1 VASLLTARN
10 NTHIDFGL
18 IFFSSNEASSH
29 NDKYRLV
36 IESARFADQHDFSSI
51 WIPERHFTK
60 DGWLYPNPAVLHAA
74 LARETQQI
82 KLHAGSVVLPLHNPL
97 RVAEEWSVVDNL
109 SGGRVGIA
117 FASGWHPNDFA
128 LAPDNYEKRQEIMF
142 KGIEMVQRL
151 WRGEKV
157 QVTGGDGK
165 LVELQTYPPP
175 IQSELPFWIT
185 AAGNPNTFAKA
196 GAIGAN
202 LLTHMYNQSIPELT
216 EKINIYRNARAEHG
230 HDPEAGQI
238 SVLLHTFIGK
248 DKETVLQQIQGPFSE
263 YLKSASYLVNA
274 IAYSRGQNID
284 LNTLSEQDLEDYLH
298 FVTDRLISTQ
308 RVLIGTPEDCL
319 EQVIQ
324 IRSAGVTEIAC
335 QMDFGIS
342 TDLVMES
349 MPYLNRL
356 KDEANVRL
364 QQQPIYEREHISI
377 SATHQHSNG
386 HKPESPARDNEKS
399 IPTANTDFSL
409 GALRQRCREQID
421 LTDFYQSL
429 QQHGIQL
436 AESFQGI
443 KRLWQ
448 GDKEALGQI
457 KLSQE
462 LIQEAKEYTIHPTL
476 LDASLQVLIAALP
489 HDLFTSATDLY
500 LPTGIRSFQMH
511 QPLSNAVWSHAQ
523 LTTAAT
529 SSSEVIE
536 GDVRILN
543 DQGQLLVEVLGLQL
557 QHTSSATAAPQPATV
572 AQSTTGF
579 EQWLYELQ
587 WEPSTLK
594 EPDPALLTGNWLVFA
609 DKSGVGQRLIEQLD
623 KYGAPSSRV
632 IAGSH
637 YRELAPGQYQIDP
650 TRPEDTQRVIQEAT
664 HKQQVTGIIHLWSL
678 DTTPVAATSVA
689 SLEDDQIISTR
700 HALQLI
706 QVLAQQNS
714 TEPPHLW
721 LVTRGAQAVTQD
733 NEQLELTQAPLWG
746 LGKTCAMEHPE
757 FWGGLLDLDP
767 EETTRRAARQL
778 LSGIS
783 TYATEDQIAFRGD
796 QSYVARMMRSQ
807 ASATKQLT
815 YYKDASY
822 LITGGL
828 WGLGLEVARRFAEKG
843 AGHLI
848 LLGRSELPARST
860 WDTLKPGSRQAIQT
874 AGIRA
879 LERLGAQVHY
889 AAVDVADEA
898 QLSTF
903 LTTFVQQ
910 GYPPLRGVI
919 HAASVWQDAHGQ
931 SLVRPLAQIPSEA
944 LTAVFRPK
952 VIGSWLLYTLTKS
965 YALDFFVS
973 FSSGASLFGSAA
985 QGNYAAAGEFMDI
998 MAHYQRAHGQPALS
1012 IDWGAISEI
1021 GFGGTAEGLR
1031 VHEYWE
1037 SRGIQRIN
1045 PRQVLDTLE
1054 LLIPQGIARIGV
1066 IKLDWPLLEQF
1077 YSQIARLPLVRHL
1090 VSKSDKDT
1098 QASSAQTSSMLE
1110 TIRAAKTEQWTPLL
1124 EDYLRAQV
1132 ASVLRL
1138 TEDQLD
1144 NEQPLTAFGLDSLM
1158 AIELKNRLEGE
1169 LALRI
1174 PIVTFLQGPS
1184 IIQFAQQI
1192 RQQLTETII
1201 VDEATPAQTLVE
1213 PHPGTALPP
1222 QDTEQL
1228 LAQLDQLSDQ
1238 DIDALLTQMM
1248 PEEDKQRSNGHSEVL
1263 PDLPVQDPAMLL
1275 AQIDQLSD
1283 EQVDSLLNEMAQ
1295 KEDLNL

>member
-1 VASLLTARN
+1 MASLLTARN
-10 NTHIDFGL
+10 NKRIDFGL
-18 IFFSSNEASSH
+18 IFFSSSEASAQ

-36 IESARFADQHDFSSI
+36 IESAKFADQHDFSAI

-60 DGWLYPNPAVLHAA
+60 DGWLYPNPAILHAA
-74 LARETQQI
+74 LARETHHIRLQ
-82 KLHAGSVVLPLHNPL
+82 AGSVVLPLHSPL

-128 LAPDNYEKRQEIMF
+128 LAPANYEKRQEIMF
-142 KGIEMVQRL
+142 RDIDTVQRL

-165 LVELQTYPPP
+165 QVELQTYPTP
-175 IQSELPFWIT
+175 IQRELPFWIT

-216 EKINIYRNARAEHG
+216 EKINIYRQARAEHG
-230 HDPEAGQI
+230 YDPETGQV

-248 DKETVLQQIQGPFSE
+248 DKEIVRQQIQGPFSE

-274 IAYSRGQNID
+274 IAYSRGQKID
-284 LNTLSEQDLEDYLH
+284 LNTLSAQDLEDYLH

-319 EQVIQ
+319 EQVLQ
-324 IRSAGVTEIAC
+324 IKAAGVTEIAC

-342 TDLVMES
+342 TDLVMENL
-349 MPYLNRL
+349 PYLNQL

-364 QQQPIYEREHISI
+364 QQQPTYEREHISI
-377 SATHQHSNG
+377 SATHRHTNG
-386 HKPESPARDNEKS
+386 HKPESQTHSSEKS
-399 IPTANTDFSL
+399 VPGPDTDFSL
-409 GALRQRCREQID
+409 GTLLQRCHEQVD
-421 LTDFYQSL
+421 LTDFYQTL

-436 AESFQGI
+436 AENFQGI

-457 KLSQE
+457 KLANE
-462 LIQEAKEYTIHPTL
+462 LIQDANAYTIHPTL

-489 HDLFTSATDLY
+489 HDLFTSVTDLY
-500 LPTGIRSFQMH
+500 LPTGIRSFQMY
-511 QPLSNAVWSHAQ
+511 QPLSTAVWSYAQ

-529 SSSEVIE
+529 ASSEVIE

-543 DQGQLLVEVLGLQL
+543 DQGQLLVEALGLQL
-557 QHTSSATAAPQPATV
+557 QHTSIATSVPSSAAIEPAT
-572 AQSTTGF
+572 TEF

-587 WEPSTLK
+587 WQSSTLK
-594 EPDPALLTGNWLVFA
+594 EPDPALLTGNWLIFA
-609 DKSGVGQRLIEQLD
+609 DKSGIGQRFIEQLD
-623 KYGAPSSRV
+623 KYGAHSTRV
-632 IAGSH
+632 TAGKR
-637 YRELAPGQYQIDP
+637 YRKLAPGHYQIDP
-650 TRPEDTQRVIQEAT
+650 MRPEDTQRIIQEAT
-664 HKQQVTGIIHLWSL
+664 QKQHVQGIIHLWSL
-678 DTTPVAATSVA
+678 DTTPVAATSIA
-689 SLEDDQIISTR
+689 SLEDDQLISTQ
-700 HALQLI
+700 HVLQLI
-706 QVLAQQNS
+706 QTLAQQNS
-714 TEPPHLW
+714 TKQPHLW
-721 LVTRGAQAVTQD
+721 LITRGAQAVTSE
-733 NEQLELTQAPLWG
+733 NEQLELSQAPLWG

-767 EETTRRAARQL
+767 EETARRAASQL

-783 TYATEDQIAFRGD
+783 SYTTEDQIAFRGN
-796 QSYVARMMRSQ
+796 QSYVARMVRSQ
-807 ASATKQLT
+807 ARAAKKLT

-828 WGLGLEVARRFAEKG
+828 WGLGLEIARRFAEKG

-848 LLGRSELPARST
+848 LLGRSELPPRSS
-860 WDTLKPGSRQAIQT
+860 WDTLPVGSRQAIQT
-874 AGIRA
+874 TGIRT

-898 QLSTF
+898 QLANF
-903 LTTFVQQ
+903 LTNFVQQ
-910 GYPPLRGVI
+910 GHPPLRGII

-931 SLVRPLAQIPSEA
+931 SLVRPLAQIQPEE

-952 VIGSWLLYTLTKS
+952 VIGSWLLYSLTRS

-998 MAHYQRAHGQPALS
+998 LAHYQRAHGQPALS

-1021 GFGGTAEGLR
+1021 GFGGTAEGKR

-1054 LLIPQGIARIGV
+1054 VLIPQGIARIGV
-1066 IKLDWPLLEQF
+1066 IKLDWQLLEQF
-1077 YSQIARLPLVRHL
+1077 YAQIAGLPLVRHL
-1090 VSKSDKDT
+1090 VSHSDNDT
-1098 QASSAQTSSMLE
+1098 QASSAQTSSILE
-1110 TIRAAKTEQWTPLL
+1110 TIRAARAEQWTSIL
-1124 EDYLRAQV
+1124 EDYLRTQV
-1132 ASVLRL
+1132 AGVLRL
-1138 TEDQLD
+1138 SSDQLD

-1158 AIELKNRLEGE
+1158 AIELKNRLESE

-1192 RQQLTETII
+1192 RQQLSETII
-1201 VDEATPAQTLVE
+1201 ANAGAPSQTNAD
-1213 PHPGTALPP
+1213 PYPGTVLPS

-1238 DIDALLTQMM
+1238 DVDTLLAQML
-1248 PEEDKQRSNGHSEVL
+1248 PEEHEQRSNGHNKAL
-1263 PDLPVQDPAMLL
+1263 PDLHAQDAAVLL

-1283 EQVDSLLNEMAQ
+1283 EQVDSLLNEIAQ
-1295 KEDLNL
+1295 KEDLNR